1 MEQYRDR
8 PAHLEKIAY
17 QQRLLQE
24 DVVHIRA
31 QISRVSTV
39 RLSNT
44 CECVWDT
51 QRRLVGGAIGGRL
64 IVMAG
69 MELIEQSQTE
79 FHVFDTIPYIPFQ
92 PLQ

>member
-44 CECVWDT
+44 CECVCVCGT
-51 QRRLVGGAIGGRL
+51 LRGGWWE
-64 IVMAG
+64 
-69 MELIEQSQTE
+69 EL
-79 FHVFDTIPYIPFQ
+79 
-92 PLQ
+92 